1 MKSSKLILALW
12 LGASAWAQVSPQK
25 QPVSPPPAAKQV
37 APAAAKPGVAKP
49 ASPQPASPHNAA
61 VQSGKPVP
69 PPAKPAAA
77 VRPARKPSAR
87 PVVESYGSKPKW
99 KRRAARPHSAEAATA
114 QPKKVKVQRDP
125 FVSPVVERIREVA
138 TCTGTGRQ
146 CLLVGEVSLSGVVRS
161 PNGYIA
167 VVVNGEHTYF
177 LRENDPLAD
186 GAVERITNDAII
198 LRERSS
204 DAGGH
209 PIMREV
215 TKKVG
220 AVPAV

>member
-1 MKSSKLILALW
+1 MKSSKLILVLW
-12 LGASAWAQVSPQK
+12 LGASAWAQISPQK
-25 QPVSPPPAAKQV
+25 QPMSSPPAAKQV
-37 APAAAKPGVAKP
+37 ATPAAKSAAPKP
-49 ASPQPASPHNAA
+49 ASPQPASSRNAA
-61 VQSGKPVP
+61 VQSAKPIP

-87 PVVESYGSKPKW
+87 PVVESYGSKPRW

-114 QPKKVKVQRDP
+114 QPTKVKVQRDP
-125 FVSPVVERIREVA
+125 FVSPVVERVREAA

-146 CLLVGEVSLSGVVRS
+146 CLLVGEVTLRGVVRS

-186 GAVERITNDAII
+186 GAVERITNDAIV
-198 LRERSS
+198 LRERLS
-204 DAGGH
+204 DAVGR
-209 PIMREV
+209 PIVREV
-215 TKKVG
+215 TRKVG
-220 AVPAV
+220 AVPAA